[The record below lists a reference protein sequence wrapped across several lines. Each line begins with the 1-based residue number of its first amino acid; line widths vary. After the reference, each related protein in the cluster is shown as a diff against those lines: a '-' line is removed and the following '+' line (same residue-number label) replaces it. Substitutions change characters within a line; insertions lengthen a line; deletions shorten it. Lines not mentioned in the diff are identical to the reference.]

1 MKLEPVP
8 LQSFPKVLNYYLG
21 FSGEVAGMIG
31 LGKISKC
38 PRPVFQ
44 ERDRGL
50 LGTLKNIIS
59 LILDMQS

>member
-31 LGKISKC
+31 LGKISKV

-44 ERDRGL
+44 ERVRGL
-50 LGTLKNIIS
+50 LGTL
-59 LILDMQS
+59 